1 MINAAL
7 LSPATAEQSTTTDT
21 ANYSDRAT
29 VKQAPLP
36 AIIHPAFRRRRAQLA
51 AAIFAE
57 ARTHDE
63 FRRSLTAGET
73 DDWAEKLHAIAERL
87 DQESGAPLGGDWPRT
102 LGHWVADTT
111 SGIPPTHTPDAQAR
125 RARAQRAADL
135 ERLATRDEQIMMHV
149 EAGARH
155 HVIAAWFDLSISG
168 LRKVIYRMRRAA
180 EQSSSGSGIPPSRR
194 NPEVYQGVRDS
205 ERTTRKRSRS
215 SDAPG
220 SESEGNGET
229 VPEHGQGPGGTGGGI
244 PPNRD
249 GAPSRHIASV
259 PGAVTDDS
267 TGRLGRY

>member
-102 LGHWVADTT
+102 LGYWVADTT
-111 SGIPPTHTPDAQAR
+111 GRWTHTPDAQAR

-155 HVIAAWFDLSISG
+155 HVIACWFDLSISG
-168 LRKVIYRMRRAA
+168 LRKVIYRMRRAG

-194 NPEVYQGVRDS
+194 NPKVYQGVSDS
-205 ERTTRKRSRS
+205 ERTTGKRSS
-215 SDAPG
+215 SADAPG
-220 SESEGNGET
+220 SEPEGNGDR
-229 VPEHGQGPGGTGGGI
+229 PEQEQRPVGTGGGI
-244 PPNRD
+244 PP
-249 GAPSRHIASV
+249 APIWRSWSPYRIRTRGYR
-259 PGAVTDDS
+259 P
-267 TGRLGRY
+267 